1 VSEATGREKL
11 TTAGIALGTPAY
23 MAPELRDHFKTI
35 DADSIPTADEM
46 RYLTDLTF
54 KLVPVCRALEQYAE
68 TLSGKTEARLQLGR
82 PSRILAVAANGEKA
96 MTDEKKKPDADS
108 DTSETTKKT
117 TQSTEGE
124 EVTEQELEDVAGG
137 SKDKGHKE
145 WIDI

>member
-1 VSEATGREKL
+1 MDTPDDARYCLKPPFWEEDLPLLRQLCTPEELAYVMQWLEDNGRKL
-11 TTAGIALGTPAY
+11 Q
-23 MAPELRDHFKTI
+23 M
-35 DADSIPTADEM
+35 
-46 RYLTDLTF
+46 
-54 KLVPVCRALEQYAE
+54 
-68 TLSGKTEARLQLGR
+68 GR
-82 PSRILAVAANGEKA
+82 PSHTLAVAANGEKA

-108 DTSETTKKT
+108 DTPETTKKT

>member
-1 VSEATGREKL
+1 MGFRGSWVQIPPSRLNKSKPSNELRYWASLIVAKAVSEATGREKL

-68 TLSGKTEARLQLGR
+68 TLSGKPVL
-82 PSRILAVAANGEKA
+82 N
-96 MTDEKKKPDADS
+96 
-108 DTSETTKKT
+108 
-117 TQSTEGE
+117 
-124 EVTEQELEDVAGG
+124 
-137 SKDKGHKE
+137 
-145 WIDI
+145 